1 MVPFHYGT
9 DCQER
14 LTMGLYR
21 AGLGAQLG
29 SRSRVTGPQATV
41 LKWSHLWSQTGYV
54 PWTSVPVL

>member
-21 AGLGAQLG
+21 AGLGAQLS

-54 PWTSVPVL
+54 P